1 MRNRAEPRRNRG
13 KPWAKP
19 KLEAA
24 EPRGTAGGTAR
35 ISRKPWAKRPILV
48 AAHSFFKNSKKRSGR
63 LLASLRPTL
72 SRILKGGGL
81 GDGLLGGAGEGA
93 GGCCGSERVSH
104 PSVAPYPG
112 QAWHRQWPQPASQHA
127 LPQPGSEPVPHSQ
140 GLRPP
145 HPPPKKH
152 K

>member
-1 MRNRAEPRRNRG
+1 M
-13 KPWAKP
+13 
-19 KLEAA
+19 
-24 EPRGTAGGTAR
+24 
-35 ISRKPWAKRPILV
+35 
-48 AAHSFFKNSKKRSGR
+48 
-63 LLASLRPTL
+63 
-72 SRILKGGGL
+72 L

-145 HPPPKKH
+145 QSTSRSAKIMSIFGNFAYTFTVAHIMVRSLFLIGVLSSTLVMTK
-152 K
+152 